1 MIYRTLLPALLLTAS
16 FVMPAIAA
24 TPSSLQGDVRGTD
37 GRPVASA
44 QVRIERKDKMSPI
57 ITTTTDSRGH
67 YATAE
72 LSIGLYRINVV
83 TDRGERSGVDIRTA
97 ERAARVDFDLAPKA
111 GKKVKHY
118 VWMSANTGSHIGG
131 RWVEVADSSAVAGT
145 WNVDRQSAEL
155 ARELLRH
162 QNNSQRF

>member
-1 MIYRTLLPALLLTAS
+1 
-16 FVMPAIAA
+16 MPAIAA

-37 GRPVASA
+37 GRPVAGA
-44 QVRIERKDKMSPI
+44 QVRIERKDRISPI

-67 YATAE
+67 YATGD

-118 VWMSANTGSHIGG
+118 VLVTPDTGSHLPA
-131 RWVEVADSSAVAGT
+131 RWIEVEDSSTVAGT

-155 ARELLRH
+155 ARELLRR